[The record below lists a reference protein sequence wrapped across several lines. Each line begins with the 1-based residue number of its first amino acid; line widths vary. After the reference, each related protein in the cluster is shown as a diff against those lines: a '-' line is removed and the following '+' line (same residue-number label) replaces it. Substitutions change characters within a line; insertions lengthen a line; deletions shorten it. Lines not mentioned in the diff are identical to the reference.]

1 MAAWPAVAAS
11 QGSRDDFSQ
20 GNGGPSS
27 HSLGSNVSAW
37 RETRKTGKGPGT
49 SMEQTCSKSTDDVRQ
64 SCAICPRRIF
74 DSFRLFVDHTRPSHL
89 TVTLLLRRA
98 TKKCNVH
105 TPPTVD
111 RNCCQV
117 ETGGRY
123 VHGQHTGH
131 VAPNYRTTVCL
142 LRLRW
147 PVDQSVRPRPSI
159 DAVPPLP
166 LPLLDIVGSRWVKY
180 LVDG

>member
-37 RETRKTGKGPGT
+37 RERRKTGKGPGT

-89 TVTLLLRRA
+89 TVTLLLRRRTA
-98 TKKCNVH
+98 PGHKEMQCAH
-105 TPPTVD
+105 TS
-111 RNCCQV
+111 NCRQ
-117 ETGGRY
+117 ELLPGGDGRA
-123 VHGQHTGH
+123 VRTWAAHWSCRSQL
-131 VAPNYRTTVCL
+131 PNHCL
-142 LRLRW
+142 
-147 PVDQSVRPRPSI
+147 P
-159 DAVPPLP
+159 PPLA
-166 LPLLDIVGSRWVKY
+166 LAS
-180 LVDG
+180 